1 MKVYNNETDELIGE
15 ITAEDVEFLK
25 GHLEEE
31 SLEDKD
37 YYINQ
42 DTLDLLSDT
51 GASQGLIALLKQAMG
66 EAGEVEIRWAA
77 M

>member
-1 MKVYNNETDELIGE
+1 MKMYNNETNELIGT

-31 SLEDKD
+31 SLEDRD

-42 DTLDLLSDT
+42 DTLDLLADT
-51 GASQGLIALLKQAMG
+51 GASQGLINLLKQAMG
-66 EAGEVEIRWAA
+66 DEGEVEIRWVA
-77 M
+77 